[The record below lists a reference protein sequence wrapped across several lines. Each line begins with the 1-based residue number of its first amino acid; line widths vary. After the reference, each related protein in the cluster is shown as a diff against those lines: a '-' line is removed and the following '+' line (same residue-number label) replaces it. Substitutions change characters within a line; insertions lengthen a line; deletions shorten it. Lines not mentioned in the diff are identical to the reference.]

1 MSHYSLS
8 RSDYENKNILNI
20 TKVIQKSLI
29 LFIIRDQPG
38 IDTKVPDPDHH
49 HQRSARRSMLW
60 TALLSVLTYFVPL
73 IIYLIQELT
82 SDRLHPY
89 RGENYTFRDYICEV
103 LLQAIS
109 RALHL
114 VAHLLNDLAQ
124 PLLVLVN
131 TDQQTTW
138 QTILI
143 LAQQMMLFH
152 LLNLAAVAY
161 FLPLETAATLIRSL
175 QQRS

>member
-38 IDTKVPDPDHH
+38 IETKVPDPDHH
-49 HQRSARRSMLW
+49 HQRSARHSMLW

-89 RGENYTFRDYICEV
+89 RGENFTFRDYICEV

-161 FLPLETAATLIRSL
+161 FLPLETAATLIRNL
-175 QQRS
+175 RQRS

>member
-38 IDTKVPDPDHH
+38 IETKVPDPDHH

-89 RGENYTFRDYICEV
+89 RGENFTFRDYICEV

-143 LAQQMMLFH
+143 LGQQMMVFH

-161 FLPLETAATLIRSL
+161 FLPLETAATLIRNL
-175 QQRS
+175 RQRS